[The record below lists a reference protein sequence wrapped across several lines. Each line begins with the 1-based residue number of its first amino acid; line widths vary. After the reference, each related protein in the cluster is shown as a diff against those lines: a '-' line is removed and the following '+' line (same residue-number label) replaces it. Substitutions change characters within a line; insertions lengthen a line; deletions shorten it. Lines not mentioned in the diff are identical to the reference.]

1 VFHPLSVDAPTDT
14 LNHNA
19 VSNTNASSLVNLLL
33 SVVLCAT
40 CFAGTV
46 KKKEHPVYGTFF
58 KEVDPSVTATKL
70 SFDSDSD

>member
-1 VFHPLSVDAPTDT
+1 MKKQGRSETQT
-14 LNHNA
+14 
-19 VSNTNASSLVNLLL
+19 LL

-46 KKKEHPVYGTFF
+46 KKKEHPVYGAFF

>member
-1 VFHPLSVDAPTDT
+1 MKGIFIGCCLKKQGQSET
-14 LNHNA
+14 L
-19 VSNTNASSLVNLLL
+19 TLL

-46 KKKEHPVYGTFF
+46 KKKEHPVYGAFF